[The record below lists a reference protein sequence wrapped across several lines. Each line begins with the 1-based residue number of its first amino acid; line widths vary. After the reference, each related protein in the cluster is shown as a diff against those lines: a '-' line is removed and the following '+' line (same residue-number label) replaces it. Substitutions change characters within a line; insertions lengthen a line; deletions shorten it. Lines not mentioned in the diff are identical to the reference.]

1 MGGARIALSVRV
13 RSLDKRRREAI
24 SSPMSHS
31 NFPQTTNHLS
41 DFVMPAGLEYEQAES
56 ALTTAFAV
64 DSSPDHWKAAALT
77 TKRKAAEFAIAIDG
91 LSDRFSQER
100 NFPLCKVRSDLI
112 NLCTVRSGACE
123 RIWAVANAYKH
134 SKLTDPRHPI
144 NSIGDVFVV
153 GLGYGLHG
161 WGVEKYSG
169 VETLIQEKT
178 GTKYKFLGDAPQV
191 LRAWLLY
198 LRHNG
203 LAVSDTPMFCCNVQ
217 VFP

>member
-1 MGGARIALSVRV
+1 
-13 RSLDKRRREAI
+13 
-24 SSPMSHS
+24 
-31 NFPQTTNHLS
+31 
-41 DFVMPAGLEYEQAES
+41 MPAGLEYEQAES

-100 NFPLCKVRSDLI
+100 KFTLDKIRSDLI

-123 RIWAVANAYKH
+123 RVWAVANAYKH
-134 SKLTDPRHPI
+134 SVLTKQRHPI
-144 NSIGDVFVV
+144 NSNDDVLVM
-153 GLGYGLHG
+153 GLGYGLDG
-161 WGVEKYSG
+161 WGVGKYSG

-191 LRAWLLY
+191 LRAWILY
-198 LRHNG
+198 LRDNG
-203 LAVSDTPMFCCNVQ
+203 LAVSDTPMFCCNIQ
-217 VFP
+217 MFP